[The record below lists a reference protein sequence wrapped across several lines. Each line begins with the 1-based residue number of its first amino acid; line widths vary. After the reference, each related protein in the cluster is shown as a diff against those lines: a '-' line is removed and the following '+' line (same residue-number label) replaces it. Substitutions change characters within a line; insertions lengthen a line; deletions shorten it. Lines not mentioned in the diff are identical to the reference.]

1 MLIEYGNTIVLPDWE
16 IDEKE
21 GTGYIRIYYIHGG
34 EVTYTGAGQS
44 CRLTPGGVYIMPNC
58 IPYQVRRND
67 KTDFVCTYLHM
78 NIPKVQVNGLIELL
92 PKEDDSL
99 NYFMKLITKL
109 IDEKK
114 IDLLRKVAEYI
125 IYFCEGNEN
134 CTVYTEFMTKITKYI
149 EEHISQKITIEEL
162 SALQHYNT
170 NYFIEVF
177 KKEANCTPYQYII
190 RARMQKA
197 VQLLRDGKEIGYVA
211 TAVGYS
217 DASSFCRVFERY
229 YGRTPQKYLKSAKII
244 P

>member
-1 MLIEYGNTIVLPDWE
+1 MLIEYGNTTVLPDWE

-21 GTGYIRIYYIHGG
+21 GTGFIRIYYIHGG
-34 EVTYTGAGQS
+34 EVIYIDGEQDHQLS
-44 CRLTPGGVYIMPNC
+44 PGGVYILPNS
-58 IPYQVRRND
+58 IPYQVKRNS
-67 KTDFVCTYLHM
+67 KIDFVCTYLHM
-78 NIPKVQVNGLIELL
+78 NIPKVQINGLIELI
-92 PKEDDSL
+92 PDKDDSL
-99 NYFMKLITKL
+99 SHFVKMISKLIS
-109 IDEKK
+109 EEK
-114 IDLLRKVAEYI
+114 IDLLRQIAEYI
-125 IYFCEGNEN
+125 IYFCEGNKN
-134 CTVYTEFMTKITKYI
+134 CAVYTEFMCKITKYI

-229 YGRTPQKYLKSAKII
+229 YGRTPQKYLKSAKTI